1 MLLRAFAQEPAMIDT
16 SRPRPARPS
25 GSYTRR
31 RKALGAFTP
40 VPRLTQRH
48 DGWTP
53 ERQRGFIEALADT
66 GSVRSAAH
74 AVNMTPEGAY
84 VLRRHPEGTSFRK
97 AWEIALALGVQRLED
112 VAMDRALNGVEV
124 PVYAYGQ
131 IVGTRVVYNDALLMF
146 LLRNR
151 APDRFAAD
159 SLNGAD
165 AATQSQLERLKRQ
178 WRKEWEAEDKAKRKV
193 ESDKILERINTR
205 IDRMHEARLA
215 RMSPALRRYHD
226 AYEAARRA
234 EEAGTSLDEMG
245 VDPFAE
251 GFDAGAVLVPP
262 GDE

>member
-1 MLLRAFAQEPAMIDT
+1 MIDT
-16 SRPRPARPS
+16 SRQRPARPS

-40 VPRLTQRH
+40 VPRQTQRH

-84 VLRRHPEGTSFRK
+84 VLRRHPQGNSFRK

-124 PVYAYGQ
+124 PVYAYGT

-159 SLNGAD
+159 SLNGPD
-165 AATQSQLERLKRQ
+165 AATQSQLERLKRE
-178 WRKEWEAEDKAKRKV
+178 WRKEWEAEENAKRAGNAREV
-193 ESDKILERINTR
+193 IAEINARILKLREHPR
-205 IDRMHEARLA
+205 AA
-215 RMSPALRRYHD
+215 MSPALRRYHD

-234 EEAGTSLDEMG
+234 EAAGTTLEEMG

-251 GFDAGAVLVPP
+251 GFDAGAVLLLK
-262 GDE
+262 EE

>member
-1 MLLRAFAQEPAMIDT
+1 MIDT
-16 SRPRPARPS
+16 SRQRPARPS

-40 VPRLTQRH
+40 VPRRTERH

-84 VLRRHPEGTSFRK
+84 VLRRHPQGNSFRK

-112 VAMDRALNGVEV
+112 VAMERALHGVEV

-159 SLNGAD
+159 SLNGPD
-165 AATQSQLERLKRQ
+165 AATQSQLERLKRE
-178 WRKEWEAEDKAKRKV
+178 WRKEWEAEAKAQREADSGKAL
-193 ESDKILERINTR
+193 DQINAR
-205 IDRMHEARLA
+205 IDRIRDTRLA

-234 EEAGTSLDEMG
+234 EEAGTTLEAMG

-251 GFDAGAVLVPP
+251 GFDAGAVRMPP
-262 GDE
+262 DGQ

>member
-1 MLLRAFAQEPAMIDT
+1 MIDT
-16 SRPRPARPS
+16 ARQRPARPS

-40 VPRLTQRH
+40 VPRQTQRH

-84 VLRRHPEGTSFRK
+84 ALRRHPQATSFGK

-131 IVGTRVVYNDALLMF
+131 IVGTRVVFNDALLMF

-151 APDRFAAD
+151 APKRFAAD
-159 SLNGAD
+159 ALNGPD
-165 AATQSQLERLKRQ
+165 AATQSRLERLKRE
-178 WRKEWEAEDKAKRKV
+178 WRKAWEAEDKAQREAESGKV
-193 ESDKILERINTR
+193 LDQINAR
-205 IDRMHEARLA
+205 IDKLREDRLA

-226 AYEAARRA
+226 AYEAALRA
-234 EEAGTSLDEMG
+234 EEAGTTLEAMG

-251 GFDAGAVLVPP
+251 AFDAGAVLLLQ
-262 GDE
+262 DEIEASRTQQP